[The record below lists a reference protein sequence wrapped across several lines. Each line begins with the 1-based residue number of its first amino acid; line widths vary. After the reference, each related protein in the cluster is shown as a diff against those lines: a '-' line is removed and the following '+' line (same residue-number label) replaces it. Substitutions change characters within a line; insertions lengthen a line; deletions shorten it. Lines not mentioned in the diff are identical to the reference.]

1 MSIDKNKL
9 NATSSNVEE
18 ITTETPKETAK
29 KVEPNTVVT
38 QEFFSES
45 KMLDIA
51 LLNNEL
57 NSMNRG
63 ELRFTV
69 IVKGEYRFNK
79 TDKNGIDVVNS
90 ETGEI
95 EQIVSPYVEVTG
107 EGLKGKISTKRLK
120 KEEIEL
126 LEQGQSYFGT
136 YMLSTDS
143 AMNFQVEF
151 TSVVPYR
158 QELESRVRN
167 MK

>member
-1 MSIDKNKL
+1 MNPKEKNPTIE
-9 NATSSNVEE
+9 NNNVEQV
-18 ITTETPKETAK
+18 TEQTAK
-29 KVEPNTVVT
+29 KIEPNTVVT
-38 QEFFSES
+38 QELFSES

-79 TDKNGIDVVNS
+79 TDRNGVEVVNS

-107 EGLKGKISTKRLK
+107 EGLRGKISTKRLK

-136 YMLSTDS
+136 YMLSTDTN
-143 AMNFQVEF
+143 MNFQVEF
-151 TSVVPYR
+151 LSVVPYR
-158 QELESRVRN
+158 QELESRVRS